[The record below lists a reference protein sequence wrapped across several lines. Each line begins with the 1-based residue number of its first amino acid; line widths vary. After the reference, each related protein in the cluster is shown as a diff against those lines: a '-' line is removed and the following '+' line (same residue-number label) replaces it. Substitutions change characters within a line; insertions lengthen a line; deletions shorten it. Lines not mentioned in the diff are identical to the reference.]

1 MISFCHKWLSEVI
14 RADRLSS
21 SLIWLSRF
29 CINSSLFYNQNW
41 NWSRQSES
49 GVNVPILLSNR
60 LCREVPT
67 KLSVEIIENDGLEY
81 QIFWM
86 LWMVVK
92 WEYCANQCFC
102 WSKFRISV
110 NHVSCQSTLH
120 NSFKYFWGNIFS
132 LKFSQIFCFSL
143 RFLNNK
149 YHFKLTIVS
158 YDYSVAWHKI
168 VKM

>member
-1 MISFCHKWLSEVI
+1 M
-14 RADRLSS
+14 
-21 SLIWLSRF
+21 
-29 CINSSLFYNQNW
+29 SLFYCQTGFVE
-41 NWSRQSES
+41 RFQ
-49 GVNVPILLSNR
+49 
-60 LCREVPT
+60 T
-67 KLSVEIIENDGLEY
+67 KLSVKIIENDGLEY

-158 YDYSVAWHKI
+158 YDYFVAWHKI
-168 VKM
+168 VKMYQTGNLLHVVKFLCLFPNFKLWHEKKSW